1 MPEKVSLSGQ
11 RGSILAVQGVDG
23 SLGVGNVE
31 LLDVS
36 NPAQA
41 CDLAIDRVECT
52 GSLKL
57 AQPGV
62 LVRTGHIVVGVVTGN
77 DHQRAEH
84 DLGVTGSL
92 DSLDDILAGGGLRLA
107 LNSADEDIV
116 IGTFFKLEASGF

>member
-1 MPEKVSLSGQ
+1 MGEQKRGTQTKLPEKVSLFGQ

-57 AQPGV
+57 A
-62 LVRTGHIVVGVVTGN
+62 LSLIHI
-77 DHQRAEH
+77 
-84 DLGVTGSL
+84 
-92 DSLDDILAGGGLRLA
+92 
-107 LNSADEDIV
+107 
-116 IGTFFKLEASGF
+116 